1 MPQQVRRAAAFKM
14 NNKKITNLKLHGK
27 TNDEIYELAICG
39 WSLFGKAF
47 FGFKASRAE
56 KQKMNRL
63 WNRILDNKTKP
74 GVPGATISPQGSGKN
89 Q

>member
-14 NNKKITNLKLHGK
+14 NNKKITALRLHGK

-74 GVPGATISPQGSGKN
+74 GVPAATTSPQGRGNN

>member
-1 MPQQVRRAAAFKM
+1 M

-47 FGFKASRAE
+47 FGFKASRTE

-63 WNRILDNKTKP
+63 WDRILENKTKP
-74 GVPGATISPQGSGKN
+74 GVPAATTSPQGSGKN